1 MDMVD
6 EMTLLI
12 ALGTLNLLGS
22 LGVVL
27 WIKRELEDSMDQ
39 LDNSLAMALQ
49 STVEKL
55 TGEGAVAFEAPNPI
69 QAALGQVL
77 MSIAQQKMN
86 TVEATITP
94 RDAGGMFSKSDSL
107 DM

>member
-6 EMTLLI
+6 ELTLLI

-22 LGVVL
+22 LSLAL
-27 WIKRELEDSMDQ
+27 WIKRELEDSMAQ
-39 LDNSLAMALQ
+39 LDNSLALALQ

-69 QAALGQVL
+69 QTALAQML
-77 MSIAQQKMN
+77 MSITQQKMN

-94 RDAGGMFSKSDSL
+94 RGEDGTFKGL
-107 DM
+107 E

>member
-1 MDMVD
+1 MVD
-6 EMTLLI
+6 EISLLI

-22 LGVVL
+22 LGLAL
-27 WIKRELEDSMDQ
+27 WIKRELEDSMAE
-39 LDNSLAMALQ
+39 LDNSLALALQ

-69 QAALGQVL
+69 QTALAQML
-77 MSIAQQKMN
+77 MSITQQKMN

-94 RDAGGMFSKSDSL
+94 RGEDGTFKGL
-107 DM
+107 E

>member
-1 MDMVD
+1 MVD
-6 EMTLLI
+6 EITLLI

-22 LGVVL
+22 LGLAL
-27 WIKRELEDSMDQ
+27 WIKRELEDSMEQ
-39 LDNSLAMALQ
+39 LDNSLALALQ

-69 QAALGQVL
+69 QAALAQML
-77 MSIAQQKMN
+77 MSITQQKMN

-94 RDAGGMFSKSDSL
+94 RGEDGTFKSL
-107 DM
+107 E